1 MYGSANVSFEA
12 LKELYFGYR
21 NTVVTKTP
29 WPIALDWIL
38 RPLDEYSTPQ
48 FNLWNRLYQS
58 RNCLAIDPRDKVFA
72 LKSLIGSEQ
81 SDMDFLI
88 NYAQSVEECFTQVA
102 TFLLPVLGL
111 RMLTAI
117 RHPHEKA
124 MSSWIPDWSENP
136 PLDFR
141 HFNEPL
147 GAERDQPV
155 SSPGSP
161 DEQKHT
167 TRPFSYR
174 VNKTRQELL
183 VVGL

>member
-1 MYGSANVSFEA
+1 
-12 LKELYFGYR
+12 
-21 NTVVTKTP
+21 
-29 WPIALDWIL
+29 
-38 RPLDEYSTPQ
+38 
-48 FNLWNRLYQS
+48 
-58 RNCLAIDPRDKVFA
+58 
-72 LKSLIGSEQ
+72 
-81 SDMDFLI
+81 MDFLI

-147 GAERDQPV
+147 GAERGQPV
-155 SSPGSP
+155 SSPGPP

-183 VVGL
+183 VVGLQHAKIVERSQEFRFINVDDAKKQMEGLYNCNRLGPSQCSVPRWNPRCFLGILGIAGNFLNTAPLDIYKLNASIG